1 MGRRRSDGVRPKNPV
16 TKKILWEE
24 ALSVSIRP
32 FALAAAL
39 LATTATMA
47 WGQGV
52 KPVKIGVLVDEAG
65 FASDIGGKGATLA
78 TQMAVED
85 FGGKV
90 LDRPIEVI
98 AADMQNK
105 PDVASN
111 IVRRWFDVDGVDMVT
126 DIPVSSV
133 ALAVQAVAREKKKV
147 LMISAATTTELTN
160 GQCSPYTIHWADDTA
175 SLAVGATRAV
185 VQAGGTSW
193 YFITADFAFGTAMEK
208 AATEAIKAAGGT
220 VLGGV
225 KHPIGTSDFGS
236 YLLNAQ
242 GSGAKVVALAN
253 VGADTIGAIKQA
265 GEFGLIAGGQRMVG
279 YIVFITDVHSLGL
292 DLAKG
297 LYVTE
302 GFYWDQ
308 NDKTRAWS
316 KRFFDR
322 HGKMPSKEQAN
333 TYLATTHWLKA
344 VQQAGGTEAEP
355 VTAAMKAMPTD
366 YFGTPGSVRK
376 DGRVLYDLSLYQ
388 VKSPAES
395 KAPWDYYTQ
404 VRSIPA
410 AEAFLPLEKSAC
422 PFITGK

>member
-1 MGRRRSDGVRPKNPV
+1 MIVSMRP
-16 TKKILWEE
+16 L
-24 ALSVSIRP
+24 A
-32 FALAAAL
+32 FAAAL
-39 LATTATMA
+39 LATTAAHSVSTTTA
-47 WGQGV
+47 QAQTA
-52 KPVKIGVLVDEAG
+52 KPVKIGVLADEAG

-78 TQMAVED
+78 ARMAVED
-85 FGGKV
+85 FGGTV
-90 LDRPIEVI
+90 LNRPVEILS
-98 AADMQNK
+98 ADMQNK

-111 IVRRWFDVDGVDMVT
+111 IARQWFDVDGVDMVT

-160 GQCSPYTIHWADDTA
+160 AQCSPYTIHWADDTA
-175 SLAVGATRAV
+175 SLSVGATKAV
-185 VQAGGTSW
+185 VQAGGISW

-208 AATEAIKAAGGT
+208 AASDAIKQAGGT
-220 VLGGV
+220 VLGSV

-236 YLLNAQ
+236 YLLSAQ

-292 DLAKG
+292 ELAKG

-308 NDKTRAWS
+308 NDRTRAWS

-344 VQQAGGTEAEP
+344 VKAAGTTDSEP

-366 YFGTPGSVRK
+366 YFGVPGSIRK
-376 DGRVLYDLSLYQ
+376 DGRVLYDLALYQ
-388 VKSPAES
+388 VKTPAES

-404 VRSIPA
+404 LRAIPA
-410 AEAFLPLEKSAC
+410 AEAFLPLEKSTC
-422 PFITGK
+422 PFVTGK

>member
-1 MGRRRSDGVRPKNPV
+1 MIVSMRP
-16 TKKILWEE
+16 L
-24 ALSVSIRP
+24 A
-32 FALAAAL
+32 FAAAL
-39 LATTATMA
+39 LATTAAHTVA
-47 WGQGV
+47 HAQTA
-52 KPVKIGVLVDEAG
+52 KPVKIGVLADEAG

-78 TQMAVED
+78 TRMAVED
-85 FGGKV
+85 FGGTV
-90 LDRPIEVI
+90 LNRPIEI
-98 AADMQNK
+98 LSADMQNK

-111 IVRRWFDVDGVDMVT
+111 IARQWFDVDGVDMVT

-160 GQCSPYTIHWADDTA
+160 AQCSPYTIHWADDTA
-175 SLAVGATRAV
+175 SLSVGATKAV

-208 AATEAIKAAGGT
+208 AASDAIKQAGGT
-220 VLGGV
+220 VLGSV

-236 YLLNAQ
+236 YLLSAQ

-292 DLAKG
+292 ELAKG

-308 NDKTRAWS
+308 NDRTRAWS
-316 KRFFDR
+316 KRFFER

-333 TYLATTHWLKA
+333 TYLATLHWLKA
-344 VQQAGGTEAEP
+344 VKAAGTTDSEP

-366 YFGTPGSVRK
+366 YFGVPGSVRK
-376 DGRVLYDLSLYQ
+376 DGRVLYDLALYQ

-404 VRSIPA
+404 VRAIPA
-410 AEAFLPLEKSAC
+410 AEAFLPLEKSTC
-422 PFITGK
+422 PFVTAK

>member
-1 MGRRRSDGVRPKNPV
+1 L
-16 TKKILWEE
+16 I
-24 ALSVSIRP
+24 VSIRP
-32 FALAAAL
+32 LAIAAAL
-39 LATTATMA
+39 LATAAMGAQGAQSATM
-47 WGQGV
+47 G
-52 KPVKIGVLVDEAG
+52 PVKIGVLADEAG
-65 FASDIGGKGATLA
+65 FASDIGGKGASLA
-78 TQMAVED
+78 AHMAVED
-85 FGGKV
+85 FGGSV
-90 LDRPIEVI
+90 LDRPIEI
-98 AADMQNK
+98 ISADMQNK

-111 IVRRWFDVDGVDMVT
+111 IVRRWFDLDGVDMVT

-160 GQCSPYTIHWADDTA
+160 AQCSPYSIHWADDTA
-175 SLAVGATRAV
+175 ALSVGATKAV

-208 AATEAIKAAGGT
+208 AATDAIKQAGGT
-220 VLGGV
+220 VLGSV
-225 KHPIGTSDFGS
+225 KHPIGTADFGS
-236 YLLNAQ
+236 YLLSAQ

-292 DLAKG
+292 ELAKG

-308 NDKTRAWS
+308 NDRTRAWS
-316 KRFFDR
+316 KRFFER

-333 TYLATTHWLKA
+333 TYLATLHWLKA
-344 VQQAGGTEAEP
+344 VKAAGTTDSEP
-355 VTAAMKAMPTD
+355 VTAKMKEMPTD
-366 YFGTPGSVRK
+366 YFGVPGSIRK
-376 DGRVLYDLSLYQ
+376 DGRVLYDLALYQ
-388 VKSPAES
+388 VKNPADS

-404 VRSIPA
+404 VRGIPA
-410 AEAFLPLEKSAC
+410 AEAFLPLDKSTC
-422 PFITGK
+422 PFVTGK